1 MDAEEVFRDLGRIE
15 TATFYATVSDSLLAQ
30 TYQKIKKNKTYKNI
44 PYVDAT
50 GKTKHISSLEE
61 FCEIKLG
68 KSARRL
74 QQLSQNLRTLGPD
87 LYESAEKIGFRAKDY
102 RALKAL
108 PPEEQEVVKTAI
120 ASESKDEVI
129 DILQDMAAR
138 HQAEKEAARK
148 EKETAHM
155 TISCSSCE
163 YHKPESN
170 PHQGKLIPGHH
181 GKCTR
186 PTGLCTEILESADA
200 LPRAGCGDDPA
211 LIPELTEEHAERDRA
226 VQNSAAAVDQAV
238 EGLSSALR
246 GIAGDLD
253 ADINCFN
260 ELPCFVAIHNRHSEI
275 IAINP
280 LYLER
285 LGDHKGQPTG
295 AAYTP
300 DNPQPW
306 PVEETFASGIG
317 MRRRMTVT
325 YADGSR
331 GPVMVHTAPIRDSSG
346 QVELVVEIGAD
357 IGEVR
362 RLQERLQATQQRY
375 QQLFDEAP
383 CYITV
388 QDADLTIRAANRR
401 FKEDFDLRVGAFC
414 HNIYK
419 GRDEACPDCPV
430 TRSFAD
436 GGSHQCE
443 MEVTSKRGETYRVL
457 IQTAPIR
464 DLSGSITHVMEMST
478 NITRTRRLEDQLA
491 SLGLMIGS
499 VSHGIKGLLTGLD
512 GGMYLLGAGFKKENQ
527 QQIREGWDIVRFMV
541 GRIRDMVLDIL
552 YYAKEKDL
560 KWETVDVFGFSK
572 EIMHTMAPKIKA
584 ADIAFRHRIDPR
596 IGHFQVDAGII
607 RSALFNIIENAVEA
621 CRSDRSGRPHEI
633 IFEVTQDPTHICF
646 NVSDNGVGMDEA
658 TQAKVFTPFFSS
670 KGEHGTGLGLFIS
683 NRILKQHGGGIT
695 LTSEPGSGT
704 RFCIKIPKRM
714 SITTDPKFPLDYS
727 QP

>member
-1 MDAEEVFRDLGRIE
+1 METKILLVDDEEGIRKVLGISLMDIGYQVFTAENGAEAMTVFREHRPPIVLTDIKMPVMDGIDLLRQIKTESPDTEVIMLTGHGDMELAIRCLKLE
-15 TATFYATVSDSLLAQ
+15 ATDF
-30 TYQKIKKNKTYKNI
+30 I
-44 PYVDAT
+44 
-50 GKTKHISSLEE
+50 TKPINDDVLE
-61 FCEIKLG
+61 I
-68 KSARRL
+68 
-74 QQLSQNLRTLGPD
+74 
-87 LYESAEKIGFRAKDY
+87 
-102 RALKAL
+102 ALKRAHDRITMRTQL
-108 PPEEQEVVKTAI
+108 RAYTENLETLVREQTARLIKT
-120 ASESKDEVI
+120 
-129 DILQDMAAR
+129 
-138 HQAEKEAARK
+138 
-148 EKETAHM
+148 
-155 TISCSSCE
+155 
-163 YHKPESN
+163 
-170 PHQGKLIPGHH
+170 
-181 GKCTR
+181 
-186 PTGLCTEILESADA
+186 
-200 LPRAGCGDDPA
+200 
-211 LIPELTEEHAERDRA
+211 ERM
-226 VQNSAAAVDQAV
+226 AAVDQAV

-260 ELPCFVAIHNRHSEI
+260 ELPCFVAIHNRHNEI
-275 IAINP
+275 IAVNP

-285 LGDHKGQPTG
+285 LGDHKGRASG

-414 HNIYK
+414 HDIYK
-419 GRDEACPDCPV
+419 GRSEACPDCPV
-430 TRSFAD
+430 TRTFSD

-512 GGMYLLGAGFKKENQ
+512 GGMYLLDAGFKKENQ

-541 GRIRDMVLDIL
+541 GHIREMVLDIL

-560 KWETVDVFGFSK
+560 KWETVDVLGFSE

-584 ADIAFRHRIDPR
+584 ADIAFRHHIDPR

-633 IFEVTQDPTHICF
+633 IFEVTQGPDHICF

-658 TQAKVFTPFFSS
+658 TRANVFTPFFSS
-670 KGEHGTGLGLFIS
+670 KGEHATGLGLFIS

-704 RFCIKIPKRM
+704 RFCIQIPKKM
-714 SITTDPKFPLDYS
+714 SITTNPS
-727 QP
+727 TH